1 MGAAPHGRWRA
12 VSRRFELHA
21 DAPESTGRLV
31 IAGVGIVAEGI
42 EFGDGT
48 AVVRWREDPPSTCM
62 WGSIAE
68 MGLAQAASRVQ
79 IVWVDR

>member
-1 MGAAPHGRWRA
+1 
-12 VSRRFELHA
+12 
-21 DAPESTGRLV
+21 LV